1 MAGAPAGAGASAD
14 GVAGGFDIQPRRVT
28 ARSDASAGVPLP
40 SGYHRR
46 RVRVSSTLGPVQRP
60 AAGPL
65 VMALTE
71 TSPELPLFDLRL
83 APRDLEAVAQ
93 TLRSGWLTMGPRT
106 AAFEEAFAAQLGA
119 RHAVAVSSCTAALH
133 LAYLAAGVGP
143 GDEVIVPSF
152 TFAAT
157 ANAVLYCGATP
168 VFAEIVSRERP
179 YLDPEDVARRI
190 TPRTRAVCVVH
201 YAGYPATVDRLRECC
216 DAHGVAL
223 IEDAAHAPSATLQ
236 GRKLGTWGLAGA
248 FSFFSNK
255 ILSVGEG
262 GLLCTDSDEVAA
274 LARSRRSH
282 AMTSGTWDRHRGRTD
297 TYDVIGLGYNY
308 RLDEPRA
315 ALLLSR
321 LEGLEADIARRRELT
336 LRYRG
341 LLAGVPGVIVP
352 FADADVPGSSC
363 YVMPVMLEREGA
375 QAEVARRMREQ
386 GVQTSIFYPAVHRFS
401 AYRERFPE
409 VSLPITEMAGR
420 TELTLPLF
428 GHMNDSDQDRVVT
441 ALAEAMPA

>member
-1 MAGAPAGAGASAD
+1 MA
-14 GVAGGFDIQPRRVT
+14 VT
-28 ARSDASAGVPLP
+28 D
-40 SGYHRR
+40 
-46 RVRVSSTLGPVQRP
+46 
-60 AAGPL
+60 
-65 VMALTE
+65 

-83 APRDLEAVAQ
+83 KPRDLEAVAE

-106 AAFEEAFAAQLGA
+106 TAFEEAFAAQLGA

-133 LAYLAAGVGP
+133 LAYLGAGVGP
-143 GDEVIVPSF
+143 GDEVIVPAF

-179 YLDPEDVARRI
+179 DLDPKDVERRI
-190 TPRTRAVCVVH
+190 TPATKAVCVVH
-201 YAGYPATVDRLRECC
+201 YAGYPAAADRLRALC
-216 DAHGVAL
+216 DAHGLAL
-223 IEDAAHAPSATLQ
+223 IEDVAHAPSATLH

-255 ILSVGEG
+255 VLSVGEG
-262 GLLCTDSDEVAA
+262 GLLCTDDDEVAA

-297 TYDVIGLGYNY
+297 TYDVVGLGYNY

-321 LEGLEADIARRRELT
+321 LDGLEADIARRRELT

-341 LLAGVPGVIVP
+341 LLADVPGLIVP
-352 FADADVPGSSC
+352 FTDGDVPNSSC

-375 QAEVARRMREQ
+375 QAEVARRLREK
-386 GVQTSIFYPAVHRFS
+386 GIQTSIFYPAVHRFS
-401 AYRERFPE
+401 AYRERFPD
-409 VSLPITEMAGR
+409 VSLPITELAAQ

-428 GHMNDSDQDRVVT
+428 PHMTDSDQDRVVT
-441 ALAEAMPA
+441 ALAEAVAR